1 MIAGSIGRVGSQQVA
16 HGQAGEQGL
25 HEQRDIRRLQ
35 ALGSELPAN
44 GHVVLVLKDGGAC
57 DGVIET
63 RPNVQVFRDAQQR
76 EGINGEVTLRR
87 PDAPGWE
94 RRLWLDQIAR
104 VEHLDSAM
112 ASEN

>member
-1 MIAGSIGRVGSQQVA
+1 MGRLAGKVYT
-16 HGQAGEQGL
+16 
-25 HEQRDIRRLQ
+25 EQRDIQRLE
-35 ALGSELPAN
+35 ALVSELPAN

-104 VEHLDSAM
+104 VEHLDSTL